1 MPDTMTLIAALI
13 AAISGWGVVHH
24 GKSLMHNGDSLSNGG
39 GWTAIILAETM
50 ISLSAAAFAI
60 S

>member
-1 MPDTMTLIAALI
+1 MLVAVV
-13 AAISGWGVVHH
+13 SGWGVIHH
-24 GKSLMHNGDSLSNGG
+24 GRTLIHNGDSLANGG

-50 ISLSAAAFAI
+50 ISLSAAAFAL